1 MNLWY
6 LASLIMVVLIISH
19 NIKKQKRKKA
29 AQEES
34 FWAKEA
40 RANSVRRKSLDGL
53 EYIHIPLEDFPT
65 DLLTDNSSVAESI
78 EILRTLSTQP
88 IVNLTGYSNTD
99 LKLEYGAANL
109 TKLME
114 YDQNY
119 TLLVRTL
126 QKWADA
132 LLEEGHT
139 EAATML
145 MEYAVSTNT
154 DVSRTYYCL
163 ADYWLSQGESTQ
175 VERLIQTAENLR
187 SPSKDIIVRNL
198 RSRFSQAASDSAGH

>member
-6 LASLIMVVLIISH
+6 LASLFMLILIISH
-19 NIKKQKRKKA
+19 NIKKQNRQKA
-29 AQEES
+29 KVEES
-34 FWAKEA
+34 FWAKES
-40 RANSVRRKSLDGL
+40 RANSVRRKPLDGL
-53 EYIHIPLEDFPT
+53 KYVQIPLEDFPT
-65 DLLTDNSSVAESI
+65 GLLNQNSTVTECIDIMQA
-78 EILRTLSTQP
+78 LSTQS

-132 LLEEGHT
+132 LMDAGYT
-139 EAATML
+139 AEATAL
-145 MEYAVSTNT
+145 MEFAISTDT

-163 ADYWLSQGESTQ
+163 ADYWLSLGETAQ
-175 VERLIQTAENLR
+175 VERLIDIAGNLR

-198 RSRFSQAASDSAGH
+198 RAKLQ